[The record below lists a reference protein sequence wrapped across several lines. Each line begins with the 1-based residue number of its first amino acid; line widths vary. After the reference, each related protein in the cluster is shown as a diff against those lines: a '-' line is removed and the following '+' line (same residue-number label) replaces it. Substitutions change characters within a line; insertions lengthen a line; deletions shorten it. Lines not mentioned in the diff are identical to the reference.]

1 MADPGM
7 ILVSGGAG
15 VMGSRLVR
23 QLAAAGHRVRV
34 LTLPGDPGVARLAD
48 VACEIAYGDIAD
60 AATLAGV
67 FDGVGTVYHLAALII
82 APNEALLR
90 KVNVEGTRNMAAG
103 AAAAGVRHFIYV
115 SSAAA
120 ADPRGSAYAQTKA
133 EAEQIVKS
141 AGRFQYTIVRPT
153 LVYARDGGQE
163 FMMFMDCLRK
173 YPVIPFIGRGRAMK
187 RPVHVDDMG
196 QGLLAIAG
204 NEKSYGKTY
213 NFSGGEA
220 ISIWDLARLMLRHQ
234 GLRRPFVAVPLPLC
248 RAAAWAMERTM
259 ARPPLT
265 RYAISRI
272 EHEAATDNAEAQA
285 DLGIRFIGVT
295 EGLRRCFSDPVADH
309 GFQGRA

>member
-1 MADPGM
+1 MADPGL

-23 QLAAAGHRVRV
+23 QLAAAGRRVRV
-34 LTLPGDPGVARLAD
+34 LTLPGDPGVARLEGAP
-48 VACEIAYGDIAD
+48 CEIATGDIAD

-82 APNEALLR
+82 APDEALLQR
-90 KVNVEGTRNMAAG
+90 VNVEGTRNMAAG

-120 ADPRGSAYAQTKA
+120 SDPAGSVYAQSKA
-133 EAEQIVKS
+133 DAEQIVKA

-163 FMMFMDCLRK
+163 FMMFMDYLRK

-204 NEKSYGKTY
+204 SEKSYGKTY

-234 GLRRPFVAVPLPLC
+234 GLRRPFVTVPLPLC

-272 EHEAATDNAEAQA
+272 AHEAATDNAEAQA

-295 EGLRRCFSDPVADH
+295 EGLRRCFSGDETWH
-309 GFQGRA
+309 GA

>member
-1 MADPGM
+1 MADPGL

-34 LTLPGDPGVARLAD
+34 LTLPGDPGLARLKD
-48 VACEIAYGDIAD
+48 VPCEIVTGDIAD
-60 AATLAGV
+60 AAALEGI

-82 APNEALLR
+82 APNDALLQR
-90 KVNVEGTRNMAAG
+90 VNVEGTRNMAAG

-120 ADPRGSAYAQTKA
+120 ADPAGSVYAQTKA
-133 EAEQIVKS
+133 EAERIVKA
-141 AGRFQYTIVRPT
+141 AGVFRYTIVRPT

-163 FMMFMDCLRK
+163 FMMFRKYLRK
-173 YPVIPFIGRGRAMK
+173 FPVIPFIGRGRAMK

-196 QGLLAIAG
+196 QGLLALAG
-204 NEKSYGKTY
+204 NGKSYGKTY

-220 ISIWDLARLMLRHQ
+220 ISIWDLARLILRLE
-234 GLRRPFVAVPLPLC
+234 GRYRPFIAVPLPLC
-248 RAAAWAMERTM
+248 RAIAWVMEHTM

-272 EHEAATDNAEAQA
+272 EHEAATDNTEAQD
-285 DLGIRFIGVT
+285 DLGIRFRGVT
-295 EGLRRCFSDPVADH
+295 EGLRQCLGAGDS
-309 GFQGRA
+309 